1 MITEHFARRFTV
13 SRNRL
18 AVLGVM
24 AALGLLTLPGVVL
37 PDGCDDCD
45 DVEGPFSSVLVTA
58 GCASPVGI
66 CTHGHLTGDL
76 EATYDFTMLTLVPD
90 PSDPTAELYTGT
102 SVITTSDG
110 SKLFS
115 KDTGIIHP
123 GSVPAPFVTTAN
135 LISGTGMFQNVC
147 GGKIVASGKLNFAT
161 GEAIGTYTGQI
172 CK

>member
-1 MITEHFARRFTV
+1 M
-13 SRNRL
+13 
-18 AVLGVM
+18 
-24 AALGLLTLPGVVL
+24 LPGVVL

-66 CTHGHLTGDL
+66 CTHGLLTGDL
-76 EATYDFTMLTLVPD
+76 VATYDFTMLTLVPD
-90 PSDPTAELYTGT
+90 PADPTAELYTGT

-110 SKLFS
+110 SKLFT
-115 KDTGIIHP
+115 KDTGIIYP

-135 LISGTGMFQNVC
+135 LVSGTGMFQNVC

-161 GEAIGTYTGQI
+161 GQAVGTYTGQI
-172 CK
+172 CQ